1 MYDQG
6 ELLGMHSGCLC
17 CRSNNVRFWKE
28 QSLLSFPV
36 FFPNSDSL
44 GLLTLKADGRRR
56 VYGCGPGRCLGGV
69 GSRVSRGCLGG
80 VAVVTRWFLGGV
92 SVVSRWSLGDVLVV
106 SRSCLGGVSTM
117 SRWWCLGGLSM
128 GSWWCLS
135 GVLGV
140 SVVSGL
146 CPWCLGG
153 VLENLF

>member
-6 ELLGMHSGCLC
+6 ELLGCTVVACVAEATMFGFGKN
-17 CRSNNVRFWKE
+17 RVYYRF
-28 QSLLSFPV
+28 QF